1 MDFAR
6 FLRGTSAGLPRLS
19 LAELCRFNRSV
30 MLSELAVEKV
40 CFIVVKAREFDVAGG
55 EPSDDASNP
64 SDDRFVS
71 ALTPANENTTRRE
84 LSAFIN
90 ALDDDEKTELVALLF
105 VGRGDYTPEE
115 WDDAIAA
122 ARDRGDPPIAR
133 FLLGEPLLGDL
144 LEDGLSAFD
153 LSCEDFEKGRL

>member
-1 MDFAR
+1 
-6 FLRGTSAGLPRLS
+6 
-19 LAELCRFNRSV
+19 

-40 CFIVVKAREFDVAGG
+40 CFIIIKAREYDVAGG

-71 ALTPANENTTRRE
+71 AFAPANEKTTRRE
-84 LSAFIN
+84 LIAFIN
-90 ALDDDEKTELVALLF
+90 ALDEDEQTELVALLF
-105 VGRGDYTPEE
+105 VGRGDYSPEE
-115 WDDAIAA
+115 WSDALTA
-122 ARDRGDPPIAR
+122 ARDRGDPPTAR

-144 LEDGLSAFD
+144 LEDGLAAFE

>member
-1 MDFAR
+1 MPF
-6 FLRGTSAGLPRLS
+6 
-19 LAELCRFNRSV
+19 

-40 CFIVVKAREFDVAGG
+40 CFIVVKAREFDAAGG

-84 LSAFIN
+84 LTAFIN
-90 ALDDDEKTELVALLF
+90 ALDDDEKTELVALMF